1 MSAPG
6 GPRLSQQA
14 AADPA
19 PVDLPQHGAGRQRG
33 EVGGHVGEE
42 VEGVP

>member
-1 MSAPG
+1 MSEPS
-6 GPRLSQQA
+6 GPRLPHQP

-19 PVDLPQHGAGRQRG
+19 PVELPQHGAGRQRG
-33 EVGGHVGEE
+33 EVGRHVGEE